1 MGKEGPSSTVH
12 PNCSINCKAA
22 PILKASISTNQT
34 NQSPSGLDKQLN
46 KAPIQLGSRKLAR
59 ILDVTPGVTCALL
72 DLLSGR
78 PGLQTIQSKPEAAQ
92 LVHQQSNKQEAAPA
106 AMGCKI
112 SHLQDAVE
120 PR

>member
-59 ILDVTPGVTCALL
+59 ILDVTPGVTCAL

-92 LVHQQSNKQEAAPA
+92 LVHQQSNKHEAAPA